1 MPGPFLLETENLTKV
16 KDLNFL
22 IQFMSVRNK
31 YSHLSHFSESL
42 SISLKRQRDL
52 IGHVLLYTSHH
63 HTAALAFYFILA
75 DNVTW
80 HLFVFEF

>member
-1 MPGPFLLETENLTKV
+1 MPPNQNFFLEPKLAVTSKSD
-16 KDLNFL
+16 K
-22 IQFMSVRNK
+22 
-31 YSHLSHFSESL
+31 
-42 SISLKRQRDL
+42 ISLKRQRDL

-75 DNVTW
+75 DNGTW